1 MNEAKLSFYDMFD
14 ERRATGVPW
23 ATLKPS
29 EISEEKHLWLYN
41 RRDRSPGGLAT
52 RLRLTAIGLT
62 PAGQTI
68 CSSKLIE
75 ARSDGIAGN
84 PEPPF
89 ADDAQA
95 DFTPLGG
102 SLLDDGKYLN
112 IGDIP
117 PGGGRRLI
125 FRLNLP
131 EGFDDYGPALIL
143 LTVGYR
149 EPEVQPF

>member
-1 MNEAKLSFYDMFD
+1 MNEAKLSFYNIFN

-23 ATLKPS
+23 ATIKPP

-41 RRDRSPGGLAT
+41 RRDGSPGGLAT
-52 RLRLTAIGLT
+52 RLRVTATGLT
-62 PAGQTI
+62 PAGQAI
-68 CSSKLIE
+68 CAAKLVE

-84 PEPPF
+84 PELPF
-89 ADDAQA
+89 VDDAQA
-95 DFTPLGG
+95 DFTPIGG
-102 SLLDDGKYLN
+102 SLLEEGLYLN

-131 EGFDDYGPALIL
+131 EGFDDYGAALVL

-149 EPEVQPF
+149 EPEV